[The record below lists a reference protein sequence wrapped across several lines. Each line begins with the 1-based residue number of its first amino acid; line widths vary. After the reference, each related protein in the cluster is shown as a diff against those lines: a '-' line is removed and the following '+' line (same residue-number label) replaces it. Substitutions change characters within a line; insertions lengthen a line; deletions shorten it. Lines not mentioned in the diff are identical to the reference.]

1 MTKPTILKVTNAMK
15 KPLTKLSVISA
26 VSKVL
31 TRTALTTA
39 ARITPMTDITEL
51 AQSLKAAAIDAKELA
66 IIARYSKGRAA
77 AEKFYALAN
86 PNNVIALVEALEKAQ
101 RANAAQDDHINQQQ
115 DRIEQLE
122 KGHQE
127 AAKQINS
134 WRRMAKQNIA
144 EREKDMAELD
154 AARQRIAELESRT
167 VKLPAERFCPAE
179 YAGSQLWSETEV
191 WNQAISACN
200 GALHTAGIKVEDE

>member
-1 MTKPTILKVTNAMK
+1 MT
-15 KPLTKLSVISA
+15 
-26 VSKVL
+26 
-31 TRTALTTA
+31 
-39 ARITPMTDITEL
+39 TDITEL

-115 DRIEQLE
+115 DRIDQLE
-122 KGHQE
+122 KGHQK

-144 EREKDMAELD
+144 EREKDIVELD

-167 VKLPAERFCPAE
+167 VKLPQRHSMLLREGFNE
-179 YAGSQLWSETEV
+179 DYHTEMAYKADEV
-191 WNQAISACN
+191 QASLA
-200 GALHTAGIKVEDE
+200 AAGIKVEAE